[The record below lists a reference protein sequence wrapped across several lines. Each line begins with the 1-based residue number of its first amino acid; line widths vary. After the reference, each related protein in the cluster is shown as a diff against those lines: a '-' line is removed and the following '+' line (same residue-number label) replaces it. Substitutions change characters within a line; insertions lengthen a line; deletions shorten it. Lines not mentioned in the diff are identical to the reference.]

1 MNLLPI
7 AHRLMKYNKK
17 WEEPVCHSQN
27 PLTDVYLWP
36 VCSEGSFMK
45 GWLWLT
51 VWGNTGHHSRDAAQ
65 LFLLCIQSRTPSQ
78 GISAALN
85 RVGLPISLIQTSL
98 ETPSSQADI
107 EDWPLQQVVTHTWLS
122 FPWFPASAGRVT
134 WMSWAR
140 GYRGCSQVISVF
152 VLVGWPDACGWIR
165 YPLILF
171 CIMCFLTAVI
181 ASF

>member
-78 GISAALN
+78 GIVLPSIGWAFPSHLVRPLWKHPPVKLTLKIDHYSRWRPAPGSASP
-85 RVGLPISLIQTSL
+85 GFQPQ
-98 ETPSSQADI
+98 
-107 EDWPLQQVVTHTWLS
+107 
-122 FPWFPASAGRVT
+122 
-134 WMSWAR
+134 
-140 GYRGCSQVISVF
+140 
-152 VLVGWPDACGWIR
+152 LVGWHEWVEQGGTGAVPRWYLCLFLLGGLMLVDGSG
-165 YPLILF
+165 ILWSYS
-171 CIMCFLTAVI
+171 
-181 ASF
+181 ASCVSWRLL